1 MITTS
6 NISMQFGSKPLF
18 ESISVKFSDKNRYGL
33 IGANGSG
40 KSTFM
45 RILTGELD
53 PTSGTVSIDKNKRV
67 SKLNQDQFAY
77 EDIKVIDCV
86 IMGHSALWK
95 IKNERERLYSLT
107 EMTEEEGIK
116 VAELEIEFGDMDGYM
131 SESNAEELLLG
142 LGIPLE
148 DHEKPMSSIAPGLKL
163 RVLLA
168 QALFGDPGILLLDE
182 PTNNLDINTI
192 RWLEKTLKYKDCM
205 MIIISHDRR
214 FLNSVCTHMADLDYG
229 EIRLYNGNYDDFM
242 IASTLARETLLNENA
257 KKEAKIKELQSFVSR
272 FSANASKA
280 KQATSRANQINK
292 IKLEDVKASSRVYP
306 FIRFKQEKKVHNKVV
321 EIENISKSYDELNV
335 IKKFNM
341 TINSGDRIG
350 IIGENGIGKTTLV
363 KCLIENNFADNGTIK
378 WSDNCSIG
386 YFAQNHGDDFKSDT
400 TLMDW
405 MAKYSHKEDDL
416 ETIRGTLGRLLFSQ
430 DDINKPVSV
439 LSGGEQRRML
449 FGKIILQRAN
459 VIILDEP
466 TNHLDMESI
475 EALNHALD
483 IFEGTVIFV
492 SHDREFISSLST
504 RLIEVKKE
512 KVIEHSGGYEGYRDL
527 ITEAV

>member
-1 MITTS
+1 
-6 NISMQFGSKPLF
+6 
-18 ESISVKFSDKNRYGL
+18 
-33 IGANGSG
+33 
-40 KSTFM
+40 
-45 RILTGELD
+45 
-53 PTSGTVSIDKNKRV
+53 
-67 SKLNQDQFAY
+67 
-77 EDIKVIDCV
+77 
-86 IMGHSALWK
+86 MGHNTLWE
-95 IKNERERLYSLT
+95 IKNERERLYSLP

-192 RWLEKTLKYKDCM
+192 RWLENTLKYKDCM

-292 IKLEDVKASSRVYP
+292 IKLENVKASVASIHLFDSNKKKR
-306 FIRFKQEKKVHNKVV
+306 FI
-321 EIENISKSYDELNV
+321 
-335 IKKFNM
+335 
-341 TINSGDRIG
+341 
-350 IIGENGIGKTTLV
+350 
-363 KCLIENNFADNGTIK
+363 
-378 WSDNCSIG
+378 
-386 YFAQNHGDDFKSDT
+386 
-400 TLMDW
+400 
-405 MAKYSHKEDDL
+405 
-416 ETIRGTLGRLLFSQ
+416 IRL
-430 DDINKPVSV
+430 
-439 LSGGEQRRML
+439 
-449 FGKIILQRAN
+449 
-459 VIILDEP
+459 
-466 TNHLDMESI
+466 
-475 EALNHALD
+475 
-483 IFEGTVIFV
+483 
-492 SHDREFISSLST
+492 
-504 RLIEVKKE
+504 
-512 KVIEHSGGYEGYRDL
+512 
-527 ITEAV
+527 

>member
-1 MITTS
+1 
-6 NISMQFGSKPLF
+6 MQFGSKPLF
-18 ESISVKFSDKNRYGL
+18 ENISIKFSDKNRYGL

-45 RILTGELD
+45 KILTGELD
-53 PTSGTVSIDKNKRV
+53 PTSGFVSIDKNKRV

-77 EDIKVIDCV
+77 EDIQVVDCV
-86 IMGHSALWK
+86 IMGHNDLWK
-95 IKNERERLYSLT
+95 IKNERERLYALPD
-107 EMTEEEGIK
+107 MTDEEGIK
-116 VAELEIEFGDMDGYM
+116 VAELEVEFGDMDGYM
-131 SESNAEELLLG
+131 AESNAEELLIG
-142 LGIPLE
+142 LGIPTE
-148 DHEKPMSSIAPGLKL
+148 DHDKPMSSIAPGLKL

-192 RWLEKTLKYKDCM
+192 RWLENTLKHKDCL

-214 FLNSVCTHMADLDYG
+214 FLNSVCTNMADLDYG

-242 IASTLARETLLNENA
+242 IAATLARETVLNENA
-257 KKEAKIKELQSFVSR
+257 KKQAKIKELQTFVSR

-292 IKLEDVKASSRVYP
+292 IKLEDIKSSSRVYP
-306 FIRFKQEKKVHNKVV
+306 FIRFRQEKKVHNKVV
-321 EIENISKSYDELNV
+321 EIENISKSYDGLDV
-335 IKKFNM
+335 IKNFNI
-341 TINSGDRIG
+341 TINSGDKIG
-350 IIGENGIGKTTLV
+350 IIGENGIGKTTLI
-363 KCLIENNFADNGTIK
+363 KCILEDNFSDRGSVK
-378 WSDNCSIG
+378 WSENSSIG
-386 YFAQNHGDDFKSDT
+386 YFAQNHGEDFKSNIS
-400 TLMDW
+400 LIDW
-405 MAKYSHKEDDL
+405 LAKWSHKDDDL
-416 ETIRGTLGRLLFSQ
+416 ETIRGTLGRLLFTQ

-439 LSGGEQRRML
+439 LSGGEQRRMI

-459 VIILDEP
+459 VIVLDEP

-475 EALNHALD
+475 EALNHALE

-504 RLIEVKKE
+504 RLLEIDEE
-512 KVIEHSGGYEGYRDL
+512 KVTEHSGGYESYRKLL
-527 ITEAV
+527 IEA

>member
-18 ESISVKFSDKNRYGL
+18 ESITVKFSDKNRYGL

-142 LGIPLE
+142 LGIPFE
-148 DHEKPMSSIAPGLKL
+148 DHKKPMSSIAPGLKL

-192 RWLEKTLKYKDCM
+192 RWLEDTLNSREST
-205 MIIISHDRR
+205 MIVISHDRR

-229 EIRLYNGNYDDFM
+229 EIRLYSGNYDDFM
-242 IASTLARETLLNENA
+242 IASTQARERLISDNA
-257 KKEAKIKELQSFVSR
+257 KKQAKINELQAFVKS
-272 FSANASKA
+272 FSAS
-280 KQATSRANQINK
+280 
-292 IKLEDVKASSRVYP
+292 D
-306 FIRFKQEKKVHNKVV
+306 
-321 EIENISKSYDELNV
+321 
-335 IKKFNM
+335 
-341 TINSGDRIG
+341 GDIP
-350 IIGENGIGKTTLV
+350 
-363 KCLIENNFADNGTIK
+363 
-378 WSDNCSIG
+378 S
-386 YFAQNHGDDFKSDT
+386 
-400 TLMDW
+400 
-405 MAKYSHKEDDL
+405 
-416 ETIRGTLGRLLFSQ
+416 
-430 DDINKPVSV
+430 
-439 LSGGEQRRML
+439 
-449 FGKIILQRAN
+449 
-459 VIILDEP
+459 
-466 TNHLDMESI
+466 
-475 EALNHALD
+475 
-483 IFEGTVIFV
+483 
-492 SHDREFISSLST
+492 
-504 RLIEVKKE
+504 
-512 KVIEHSGGYEGYRDL
+512 
-527 ITEAV
+527 